1 MADYSQTPP
10 RPNIHPTPLP
20 DTPPR
25 QMAPAPTGWGIVP
38 ALGAVA
44 VVGIVALV
52 AWGVLD
58 NEPASQNGATAP
70 DAAPVDTQ
78 PAQDP
83 AAPSVVP
90 DAPATPEPMVQPEP
104 VPQEVPA
111 PAPEV
116 APAPTPEVPLAPAPA
131 PAPAPSN

>member
-1 MADYSQTPP
+1 MADYTQTPP

-25 QMAPAPTGWGIVP
+25 QMAPAPAGRGMVP

-52 AWGVLD
+52 AWGVLN
-58 NEPASQNGATAP
+58 NEPAPQNGATAP
-70 DAAPVDTQ
+70 VATQ

-83 AAPSVVP
+83 AAPVVVP

-111 PAPEV
+111 PQVEPAPAPEV
-116 APAPTPEVPLAPAPA
+116 APAPTPA

>member
-1 MADYSQTPP
+1 MADYTQTPP

-25 QMAPAPTGWGIVP
+25 QMAPAPAGRGMVP

-52 AWGVLD
+52 AWGVLN
-58 NEPASQNGATAP
+58 NESAPQNGATAP
-70 DAAPVDTQ
+70 DAAPVATQ

-83 AAPSVVP
+83 AAPVVVP

-111 PAPEV
+111 PQVEPAPAPEV
-116 APAPTPEVPLAPAPA
+116 APAPTPA